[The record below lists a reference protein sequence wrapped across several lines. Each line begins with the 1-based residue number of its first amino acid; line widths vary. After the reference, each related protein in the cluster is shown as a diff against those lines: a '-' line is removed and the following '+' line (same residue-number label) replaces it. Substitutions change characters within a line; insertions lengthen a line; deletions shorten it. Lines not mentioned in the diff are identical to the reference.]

1 MAELHVWQLGLEIG
15 RQNSRGS
22 TNSRFH
28 DFWPSQKGW
37 CPRCTALP
45 TNLDGE
51 GKRRSEE
58 HTEVLVNCL
67 DLGVLWDEYGI
78 VGDLVTILTKGLRR
92 FPQGRGFKQWTA
104 DNSKALMKPLKDMSP
119 PDIVRTFRAFLEFYY
134 LVRRDV
140 HDKDTLA
147 KIQDTLSKFHQY
159 RTIFQNLGVRP
170 TGFSLPHVPG
180 HHQLMTNADTDSN
193 AVNNNHNEDDAVPGH
208 TTTSHVELG
217 RQQCHQINQPD
228 LPNLIQ
234 QFLFDQIHLDDVNA
248 SSSHDIPF
256 SLCPYFDG
264 QVSVFHSATA
274 YYYAPCDPSGI
285 NCMRGKILRAVPS
298 WRGGAP

>member
-1 MAELHVWQLGLEIG
+1 
-15 RQNSRGS
+15 
-22 TNSRFH
+22 
-28 DFWPSQKGW
+28 
-37 CPRCTALP
+37 
-45 TNLDGE
+45 
-51 GKRRSEE
+51 
-58 HTEVLVNCL
+58 
-67 DLGVLWDEYGI
+67 
-78 VGDLVTILTKGLRR
+78 
-92 FPQGRGFKQWTA
+92 
-104 DNSKALMKPLKDMSP
+104 
-119 PDIVRTFRAFLEFYY
+119 
-134 LVRRDV
+134 
-140 HDKDTLA
+140 
-147 KIQDTLSKFHQY
+147 
-159 RTIFQNLGVRP
+159 
-170 TGFSLPHVPG
+170 
-180 HHQLMTNADTDSN
+180 MTNADTDSN

-217 RQQCHQINQPD
+217 RQQCEYHIPTSSLPAYISLVNLTEPGYARHTAQLGHQINQPD